1 MNVSHYDSIILES
14 NASAVAVLSTLN
26 IACALITFTILLLY
40 VVCSHSHGFIII
52 IIKCLSNIIILNA
65 RITPNCC

>member
-26 IACALITFTILLLY
+26 IACALITFTNYITFVRMMF
-40 VVCSHSHGFIII
+40 VVTHMV
-52 IIKCLSNIIILNA
+52 L
-65 RITPNCC
+65 